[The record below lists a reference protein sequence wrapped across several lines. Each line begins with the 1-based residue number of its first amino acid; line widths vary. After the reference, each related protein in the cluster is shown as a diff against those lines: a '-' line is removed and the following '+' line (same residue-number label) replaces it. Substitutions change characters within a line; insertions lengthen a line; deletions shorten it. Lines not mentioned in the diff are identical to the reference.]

1 MLLALTRDRGGR
13 TWRLADT
20 CAACAAATS
29 NTAVV
34 PDTLSG
40 STRPPASL
48 CPPEPAQRFKA
59 GLQERVRVREML
71 TYLGTALPRFTS
83 PAARLLALQ
92 CALRTDVRG
101 RVRLPAG
108 LLRGMRLRGN
118 RELWLE
124 LAHADW
130 LTLPDFRALTAQV
143 QLLDAAVLDQAPSRR
158 ARCRAADWALR
169 PTPLILPAA
178 APALR
183 LTALTLAAHTS
194 ARTEHSTDMDV
205 LTRMCGH
212 SPQQTSELLDR
223 LVTARTLQTW
233 RHNRETDE
241 VVWQLP
247 QLQAQSRTAA
257 LPRGHQA

>member
-1 MLLALTRDRGGR
+1 MLLALTRDRSSR

-34 PDTLSG
+34 PDTLPG
-40 STRPPASL
+40 FTRPPAPP
-48 CPPEPAQRFKA
+48 CPSAHARRFQA

-71 TYLGTALPRFTS
+71 TYLGAALPRFPS

-92 CALRTDVRG
+92 CALRTDIRG
-101 RVRLPAG
+101 HVRLPAG

-124 LAHADW
+124 LAHAGW
-130 LTLPDFRALTAQV
+130 LVLPDFRALPGQV
-143 QLLDAAVLDQAPSRR
+143 RLLDATVLDQAAGRR

-169 PTPLILPAA
+169 PVPLVLPTA

-183 LTALTLAAHTS
+183 LTALVLAAHACS
-194 ARTEHSTDMDV
+194 RAEDSTDMDI
-205 LTRMCGH
+205 LTRLCGH
-212 SPQQTSELLDR
+212 SPQQTGELLDR
-223 LVTARTLQTW
+223 LVATRTLEAWQY
-233 RHNRETDE
+233 NRETDE
-241 VVWQLP
+241 VFWQLP
-247 QLQAQSRTAA
+247 QSQAQSHSAG
-257 LPRGHQA
+257 LPRGHRV